1 MAIPLP
7 WQLHADTLNSGASVS
22 RVDLNPYAAASKTF
36 CRYQRCACS
45 SEWIEYHGAFLTV

>member
-1 MAIPLP
+1 MAILLP

-22 RVDLNPYAAASKTF
+22 RVDLNPYTAASKAL

-45 SEWIEYHGAFLTV
+45 GEWVEYRGAFPAV